1 MDRFRRLIGV
11 LMVFAVAGAVVLV
24 VVVRPGL
31 RSDEESVDKSWSPL
45 VTPLDA
51 RYRALEA
58 VVPQLKL
65 SGAGSRAATVGL
77 VQLLNRWH
85 VVRAGTDSDEQV
97 RTANRIEATA
107 ARIGALT
114 RTARLVKLPA
124 LQQTYATFA
133 KARPT
138 PVVLDRYTR
147 AVDTYQSRRDGFW
160 SRIVAGLDGY
170 SMRPTLQLVG

>member
-1 MDRFRRLIGV
+1 MERARRLIGALIV
-11 LMVFAVAGAVVLV
+11 LAVAGAVVLV

-31 RSDEESVDKSWSPL
+31 RDDAERLDRAWGPL
-45 VTPLDA
+45 VAPLDV

-58 VVPQLKL
+58 VVPQLTS
-65 SGAGSRAATVGL
+65 SGAGNRAATLGL
-77 VQLLNRWH
+77 VQLMNRWR
-85 VVRAGTDSDEQV
+85 VVRTGTDSAEQV

-107 ARIGALT
+107 ARVGALT

-124 LQQTYATFA
+124 LRETYARFE
-133 KARPT
+133 KSRPT
-138 PVVLDRYTR
+138 PAVLDRYTR